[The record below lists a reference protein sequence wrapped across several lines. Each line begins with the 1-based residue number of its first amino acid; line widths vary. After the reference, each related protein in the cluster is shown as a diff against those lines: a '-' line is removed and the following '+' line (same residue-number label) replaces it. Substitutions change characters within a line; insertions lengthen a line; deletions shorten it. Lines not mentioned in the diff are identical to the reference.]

1 MALSNVSLVRV
12 VRQYNIMNRLQEQY
26 NKEIVPK
33 LKEEFGYKNSMQ
45 VPKIQK
51 VVINVG
57 IGRFLKDSK
66 FVESIKRD
74 LTAIAGQAPVETKA
88 RKSVAGFK
96 IREQQVVGMAATLR
110 GQRMYDFLDKLISIG
125 LPRVKDF
132 RGVSPKGF
140 DGRGSYH
147 LGLKEHIVF
156 PEISNDALEHIFG
169 LQVSIVTNAGKDEPA
184 RALLTAMKFPFIKD
198 EPKK

>member
-1 MALSNVSLVRV
+1 
-12 VRQYNIMNRLQEQY
+12 MNRLQEQY
-26 NKEIVPK
+26 NKQIVPQ
-33 LKEEFGYKNSMQ
+33 LKEEFGYKNAME

-51 VVINVG
+51 VILNVG

-74 LTAIAGQAPVETKA
+74 MAAIAGQAPVETKA
-88 RKSVAGFK
+88 RKSIAGFK
-96 IREQQVVGMAATLR
+96 IREQQVVGLAVTLR
-110 GQRMYDFLDKLISIG
+110 GQRMYEFLDKLVSIA

-132 RGVSPKGF
+132 RGISPKGF
-140 DGRGSYH
+140 DGRGNYH

-169 LQVSIVTNAGKDEPA
+169 LQVSIVTNAGKDDPA
-184 RALLTAMKFPFIKD
+184 RALLGAMNFPFIKPAD
-198 EPKK
+198 TATK